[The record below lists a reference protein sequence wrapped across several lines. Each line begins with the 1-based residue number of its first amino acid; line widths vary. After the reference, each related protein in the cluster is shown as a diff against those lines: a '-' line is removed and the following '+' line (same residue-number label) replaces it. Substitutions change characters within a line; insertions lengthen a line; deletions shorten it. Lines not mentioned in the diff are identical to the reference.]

1 MVNFAFVSGLVSFIV
16 FLGHEVF
23 SRPVTGMFF
32 LMFLREIFNSVPL
45 IQIAIYLFHMVE
57 CREHTYSPLTMVGKG
72 HRTSQKL
79 LPWLTYC

>member
-32 LMFLREIFNSVPL
+32 PVFFREIFNLPV
-45 IQIAIYLFHMVE
+45 IQNAIYRRITIFSTWLSVE
-57 CREHTYSPLTMVGKG
+57 NIPTAL
-72 HRTSQKL
+72 
-79 LPWLTYC
+79 